1 MEECDLDKTKVA
13 QPLVEFGV
21 MYMFARI
28 TCNVPMRQM
37 LTSLWS
43 EAKDMQEMAT
53 GSSGGTKCQRR
64 RQRHHR
70 CALAYMPSSSTIS
83 IATVPTASSLA

>member
-1 MEECDLDKTKVA
+1 MEECDLDETKVA
-13 QPLVEFGV
+13 QPLVELGV
-21 MYMFARI
+21 MYARI
-28 TCNVPMRQM
+28 MDNVPMRQM
-37 LTSLWS
+37 FTSLWS
-43 EAKDMQEMAT
+43 EANDMQEMAT

-64 RQRHHR
+64 RQRHDR